1 MTAESIQ
8 QNSPG
13 TEITPDRSYAAI
25 DLGSNSFHMAVA
37 SATDSHL
44 KMIDKLREPVRLG
57 AGLDKRNNITDKTMK
72 QALECL
78 SMFGQRIKEVPLNQ
92 VRAVGTNTLRRAC
105 NSEEFNAAAV
115 ETLGIPIDIISGRE
129 EARLIY
135 TAVSY
140 GVRDDKKRLV
150 IDIGGGSTE
159 FIAGAGTSANIMES
173 VNMGCVS
180 TNTRWFDNDAN
191 GGKKLH
197 KKFEK
202 AIANARLEALAI
214 VPKYLQHNWDI
225 CIGSS
230 GTIKATEKI
239 LQAIN
244 PNETGIKRESLEE
257 LIDKI
262 CKKGPQILEDI
273 DEVSDDRR
281 AVILGGLAV
290 LMAAFESLNI
300 KHMQVSH
307 AALREGVI
315 IDLAGDSLND
325 HVRRN
330 AVTDMQRRF
339 QVDVEQAARVFDTA
353 ELLFNA
359 VIEQWNLDPLR
370 DWATLRSAC
379 HLHEVG
385 LSVAHVQYHKHGEYL
400 LRNADMLGFSRND
413 QRFIAALVRNHRR
426 KIERSVTQKMR
437 QSEQSRYYKLLVL
450 VRLATLFHRTRHANN
465 TPPIDLKIAGTSI
478 DIAIPDDWLQEHPL
492 TCADI
497 EDEIEKLNGIGFH
510 LTLSS
515 ECKI

>member
-1 MTAESIQ
+1 
-8 QNSPG
+8 
-13 TEITPDRSYAAI
+13 
-25 DLGSNSFHMAVA
+25 
-37 SATDSHL
+37 
-44 KMIDKLREPVRLG
+44 
-57 AGLDKRNNITDKTMK
+57 
-72 QALECL
+72 
-78 SMFGQRIKEVPLNQ
+78 
-92 VRAVGTNTLRRAC
+92 
-105 NSEEFNAAAV
+105 
-115 ETLGIPIDIISGRE
+115 
-129 EARLIY
+129 
-135 TAVSY
+135 
-140 GVRDDKKRLV
+140 
-150 IDIGGGSTE
+150 
-159 FIAGAGTSANIMES
+159 
-173 VNMGCVS
+173 
-180 TNTRWFDNDAN
+180 
-191 GGKKLH
+191 
-197 KKFEK
+197 
-202 AIANARLEALAI
+202 
-214 VPKYLQHNWDI
+214 
-225 CIGSS
+225 
-230 GTIKATEKI
+230 
-239 LQAIN
+239 
-244 PNETGIKRESLEE
+244 
-257 LIDKI
+257 
-262 CKKGPQILEDI
+262 
-273 DEVSDDRR
+273 
-281 AVILGGLAV
+281 
-290 LMAAFESLNI
+290 MAAFESLNI